1 MMTTHPATERSRQA
15 ASTEA
20 GAVPWHATTADVCLA
35 KLGSNAG
42 GLSELEA
49 TRRLAAD
56 GPNRLPS
63 EHRRGLVVL
72 LLGQLRSLLIYVLL
86 GAAALT
92 AVIGHWTDC
101 TVILAVVVVN
111 AVIGAFQE
119 GRADRAFAAIRR
131 LLALQ
136 VTIARDSQRRS
147 LPAENLVVGDVVVL
161 VPGDRLAADLRL
173 IEVKGLETQEAA
185 LTGESTPVAK
195 SVEAVSAAA
204 PVAERA
210 SIAYAGTLVTRGHG
224 RGVVVAT
231 GVRTEA
237 GRIGVLLTTIEPVA
251 TPLTRSLDR
260 LGRWL
265 TAAVLL
271 LAGIVF
277 LVGVA
282 WRGTAPIEMMLAAV
296 GLGVAAVPEGLPAIV
311 SIVLAIGVQRM
322 ARRNAIVRRLGAIET
337 LGAVTVI
344 CTDKTGTLTRNEMV
358 VEYLVTAAGALT
370 IDADMHALPP
380 AATELL
386 RAAILC
392 SDAETRAGSFEGDP
406 TEVAMGLLASRL
418 GLARIVEERQYP
430 RVDSVPFESERRF
443 MATLHRTPEGHRL
456 IVKGAPER
464 VLAFCEPLAREDRLR
479 WETAL
484 RELANQGY
492 RVLAVAERA
501 HRASTID
508 PNAVGDGFTALGLVG
523 MTDPPREE
531 ARAAVA
537 HCREAGIAVKM
548 ITGDHAGTARA
559 VAMRLGFGSDPKV
572 VTGAALDRMSA
583 AELVTTARE
592 TSVFARTGPEHKLR
606 LIEALQADGAVVAMT
621 GDGVNDAPALKRA
634 DVGIAMGKGG
644 TEAAKE
650 AAQLVLADDDFATIA
665 RAVEDGRAIH
675 ENLKR
680 TVLYLLPT
688 NGGEAAAIVVAVLC
702 GITLPISPLQI
713 LWVNLATEVTLT
725 LAFAFEPVMSG
736 LMQRPPRGRN
746 EPLLGARLLWRIGYV
761 SLIMVAACFG
771 MFEWMRAGGASL
783 EAARTAA
790 VNAIV
795 AVEIAYLFNIRCP
808 DDGRLTRRQFFGNPV
823 ALGAVALVVL
833 LQLGF
838 TYLPLLQEAFATEAL
853 LAPVWLAVLAI
864 GAGSFGL
871 IEIETALLERGRRWL
886 AADRP

>member
-1 MMTTHPATERSRQA
+1 MMTTHPATERSQLA
-15 ASTEA
+15 ASTET
-20 GAVPWHATTADVCLA
+20 GAVPWHAIAADVCLA
-35 KLGSNAG
+35 RLGSSAW

-63 EHRRGLVVL
+63 EHRRGLVDL
-72 LLGQLRSLLIYVLL
+72 LLAQLRSLLIYVLL

-92 AVIGHWTDC
+92 AFIGHWTDC
-101 TVILAVVVVN
+101 IVILAVVVVN

-136 VTIARDSQRRS
+136 VTVARDSQRRS

-185 LTGESTPVAK
+185 LTGKSAPVAK

-251 TPLTRSLDR
+251 TPLTRALDR

-265 TAAVLL
+265 TVAVLL

-282 WRGTAPIEMMLAAV
+282 WRGAAPIEMMLAAV
-296 GLGVAAVPEGLPAIV
+296 GLGVAAVPEGLPAII

-344 CTDKTGTLTRNEMV
+344 CTDKTGTLTRNELV
-358 VEYLVTAAGALT
+358 VECLVTAAGALK

-392 SDAETRAGSFEGDP
+392 SDAEIRAGSFEGDP
-406 TEVAMGLLASRL
+406 TEVAMGLLADRL
-418 GLARIVEERQYP
+418 GFARDVEERQYP

-443 MATLHRTPEGHRL
+443 MATLHRAPEGHRL

-492 RVLAVAERA
+492 RVLAVAERG
-501 HRASTID
+501 HQASTID

-537 HCREAGIAVKM
+537 RCREAGIAVKM
-548 ITGDHAGTARA
+548 ITGDHADTARA
-559 VAMRLGFGSDPKV
+559 VAMRLGFGS
-572 VTGAALDRMSA
+572 VTSRS
-583 AELVTTARE
+583 
-592 TSVFARTGPEHKLR
+592 
-606 LIEALQADGAVVAMT
+606 
-621 GDGVNDAPALKRA
+621 
-634 DVGIAMGKGG
+634 
-644 TEAAKE
+644 
-650 AAQLVLADDDFATIA
+650 
-665 RAVEDGRAIH
+665 
-675 ENLKR
+675 
-680 TVLYLLPT
+680 
-688 NGGEAAAIVVAVLC
+688 
-702 GITLPISPLQI
+702 
-713 LWVNLATEVTLT
+713 
-725 LAFAFEPVMSG
+725 
-736 LMQRPPRGRN
+736 
-746 EPLLGARLLWRIGYV
+746 
-761 SLIMVAACFG
+761 
-771 MFEWMRAGGASL
+771 
-783 EAARTAA
+783 
-790 VNAIV
+790 
-795 AVEIAYLFNIRCP
+795 
-808 DDGRLTRRQFFGNPV
+808 
-823 ALGAVALVVL
+823 
-833 LQLGF
+833 
-838 TYLPLLQEAFATEAL
+838 
-853 LAPVWLAVLAI
+853 
-864 GAGSFGL
+864 
-871 IEIETALLERGRRWL
+871 
-886 AADRP
+886 